1 MESGPATGGFPGW
14 WLAADDAN
22 HNPLNWIGTAPVPT
36 TSSGWTFQSGT
47 YTVPA
52 GIAFVHLYAQLYL
65 PSTAA
70 VLRVDDGFIYNDR
83 TSLTVVQNLDYL
95 PFGELNSSDS
105 GITTHKFTGKERDSE
120 TALDYFPVR
129 FYSSAQGRFA
139 RPDPGNAGRVLA
151 DPQSWNG
158 YAYSRNSPVRYID
171 PFGSDYRMCAANG
184 NKVARYVA
192 LFIDDTHSGLQALQT
207 SQLAAEKFVATA
219 FQPNDHMAIF
229 TDSGTVTL
237 DFTDKKE
244 ALHTAIEQIKL
255 QSRRGIMKAFIDCPA
270 ITSYQ
275 AYVIANNLDHRAKE
289 IAVAEAEGCY
299 CPPPFDDNCRRQQEG
314 FVENLARTVWDQTKS
329 ESTTALDVLKIAVQR
344 LAKAPGKRVL
354 VIVSPGFVTGGMEQ
368 KTSAIV
374 DLALH
379 GHIVINSLDS
389 EGLITTGE
397 SQEGRRVDE
406 GVRAMILPEMMS
418 SAAAATGGQFIS
430 NNNDLNASLRELMS
444 VPEVSYVLGF
454 APPERA
460 DDKYHQL
467 KVRLTNGRD
476 YRIQARTGYYAGVP
490 EKEAETAQ
498 QRIDHI
504 VAGKDQLEQIP
515 VAVHVSHGVARDG
528 QYPIVVAI
536 RIDAKQLKF
545 AKQRGRNLQQLTFVS
560 VLEDPGGNY
569 VAGKEAVMD
578 LLLTDKTL
586 ATYRATGIKATLTFT
601 APKGSYEVREVVRE
615 LVQNRMATS
624 NTPVDCR

>member
-1 MESGPATGGFPGW
+1 MTRERFRREAPPPREHCKLPGGVYVRLDRNIKQKIPAGMAGMFGKSHSACAAATLLLLVGVATGQDKGEDSREVRIGYGTYQLRSPTIEVQSNLVELGVTIRNRKGQLVSGLTPSDFDVLDNGKPQAITFFSEESASGSSSKSSETE
-14 WLAADDAN
+14 AGTKPAN
-22 HNPLNWIGTAPVPT
+22 GTASK
-36 TSSGWTFQSGT
+36 SSGVAVSD
-47 YTVPA
+47 
-52 GIAFVHLYAQLYL
+52 AQ
-65 PSTAA
+65 
-70 VLRVDDGFIYNDR
+70 
-83 TSLTVVQNLDYL
+83 
-95 PFGELNSSDS
+95 
-105 GITTHKFTGKERDSE
+105 
-120 TALDYFPVR
+120 
-129 FYSSAQGRFA
+129 
-139 RPDPGNAGRVLA
+139 
-151 DPQSWNG
+151 
-158 YAYSRNSPVRYID
+158 
-171 PFGSDYRMCAANG
+171 
-184 NKVARYVA
+184 VARYVA
-192 LFIDDTHSGLQALQT
+192 LFIDDTHSGLRALQT
-207 SQLAAEKFVATA
+207 SKFAAEKFVATA

-244 ALHTAIEQIKL
+244 ALDTAIEQIKL
-255 QSRRGIMKAFIDCPA
+255 QSRRGIMKAFTDCPA

-275 AYVIANNLDHRAKE
+275 AYVIANNLDPRAKE
-289 IAVAEAEGCY
+289 IAVVEAEGCY
-299 CPPPFDDNCRRQQEG
+299 CPPPFDDNCRRREEE
-314 FVENLARTVWDQTKS
+314 FVDNLAQTVWDQTKS

-397 SQEGRRVDE
+397 SQEGLRVDE

-418 SAAAATGGQFIS
+418 AAATATGGQFIR
-430 NNNDLNASLRELMS
+430 NNNDLTASLRELAS
-444 VPEVSYVLGF
+444 APEVSYLLGF
-454 APPERA
+454 APANRP
-460 DDKYHQL
+460 DNMYHQL
-467 KVRLTNGRD
+467 KVRLKNDGH
-476 YRIQARTGYYAGVP
+476 YRIQARDGYYAGVP
-490 EKEAETAQ
+490 EKEAETVQ

-515 VAVHVSHGVARDG
+515 VAVHVSYGIAKDG

-560 VLEDPGGNY
+560 VLEDSEGNY
-569 VAGKEAVMD
+569 VAGKQAVMD
-578 LLLTDKTL
+578 LMLTDKTL

-615 LVQNRMATS
+615 LVQNRVAAST
-624 NTPVDCR
+624 TPVECR